1 MGEFEENFDG
11 DDWVSDIET
20 GRQLDTDQD
29 IDLRRHIDDKGSA
42 CMVGP
47 TCVHMSLLTSVR
59 HVLRDFLPCFFPFAS
74 AGGAFAFNLFMDKD
88 ARSERRRTTDSAC
101 LHQWLLQGEDSVGDG
116 KKHGRHARQD
126 WRCVAH
132 LLAPHVDHLF
142 LYSDLN
148 PTDLTSTATKVK
160 REVASKVEHAMSQ
173 RRHGAAWR
181 AQRMRHACRV
191 RLRSFGYP
199 HASKMI
205 RLTRR
210 NENKEFIIS
219 YVPCGA
225 GAERDKVVGGC
236 AGERGGGV
244 VVSVAVSPGAG
255 VLEELGVG
263 RRLASVG
270 APVVAAAAVLGRPE
284 RFARALARHALTA
297 AVRGRQH
304 HLEVRRAHPV
314 EVRRTA
320 GGAASPAGA
329 SLRHHQHRQVVA
341 VHQTHVVEV
350 HPAAAVERELRQ
362 GRRGCRATAG
372 ALHRARPAVSGGA
385 AELAARVSSAVGA
398 TPESARPRGG
408 RVEAPRLAFLQREAR
423 RWQRGRASARE
434 HAGPYGVL
442 AVICQRKRRRKS
454 P

>member
-1 MGEFEENFDG
+1 MAAAA
-11 DDWVSDIET
+11 WPP
-20 GRQLDTDQD
+20 R
-29 IDLRRHIDDKGSA
+29 
-42 CMVGP
+42 GP
-47 TCVHMSLLTSVR
+47 AKSR
-59 HVLRDFLPCFFPFAS
+59 
-74 AGGAFAFNLFMDKD
+74 D
-88 ARSERRRTTDSAC
+88 ARRGQRGRWEEAWPPCAAGLALRSSLARPPRRPSCHCSAAC
-101 LHQWLLQGEDSVGDG
+101 LLRPNSSPRTSSGCQRLKIAFKIYGIV
-116 KKHGRHARQD
+116 
-126 WRCVAH
+126 
-132 LLAPHVDHLF
+132 F

-314 EVRRTA
+314 EVLRTA